1 MNSKTNIK
9 IRLIIMNFLIFASW
23 GAYLCSLGV
32 YLGRNGM
39 GPKIGSFFAI
49 QGIVSLFMPT
59 LMGIVADR
67 WVPAQKVL
75 SLCHLLSG
83 IFMTIAGIQG
93 ARYGSYIEFG
103 QIFPYYALS
112 VAFFMP
118 TIALGN
124 SVSYNA
130 LTKAGMDTV
139 KDFPPIRVFGTV
151 GFILSMWIVNFTGF
165 KDSHMQLFVSAA
177 WSFILAAYAL
187 TLPACPVNRHP
198 ESRSLVD
205 TLGLRAFSLFKD
217 GKMCIFFIF
226 SFLLGMCLQVTNGF
240 ATPYLDAFGRNP
252 DFANAFAVKNNVFLS
267 SISQVSETLCILLI
281 PFCLRK
287 FGIKKVMLIS
297 FIAWFLRFG
306 LLGAGSPTGFGLVLF
321 VLSMI
326 VYGVA
331 FDFFN
336 ISGSLFV
343 DQNTD
348 ESIRSSAQGVFMMMT
363 NGFGSTLGAYCAGA
377 VVNHFTRRPGFIF
390 GKTMKV
396 EGWGDNARA
405 AFDNLMSGWQS
416 SWYVFAAFALVLAI
430 VFAFVFKYKH
440 NPEAAKAE

>member
-1 MNSKTNIK
+1 MNSNSNLK
-9 IRLIIMNFLIFASW
+9 IRLIVMNFLIFAVW
-23 GAYLCSLGV
+23 GAYLCSLGI
-32 YLGRNGM
+32 YLGRVGM
-39 GPKIGSFFAI
+39 GAKIGQFFAI
-49 QGIVSLFMPT
+49 QGVISLFMPT

-67 WVPAQKVL
+67 WIPAQKL
-75 SLCHLLSG
+75 LGICHLLSAA
-83 IFMTIAGIQG
+83 FMAVAGWMG
-93 ARYGSYIEFG
+93 LRYGSAITFN
-103 QIFPYYALS
+103 QIFPWYACA

-130 LTKAGMDTV
+130 LAKAGMDTV
-139 KDFPPIRVFGTV
+139 KAFPPIRVFGTI

-165 KDSHMQLFVSAA
+165 KNDHNQLFVSAA
-177 WSFILAAYAL
+177 WGIILGIYAF
-187 TLPACPVNRHP
+187 TLPACPVNR
-198 ESRSLVD
+198 ERKSASLVD
-205 TLGLRAFSLFKD
+205 AFGLRAFTLFKD
-217 GKMCIFFIF
+217 SRMCIFFIF

-240 ATPYLDAFGRNP
+240 ATPYLDDFGKLP
-252 DFANAFAVKNNVFLS
+252 EYANAFAVKNNVFLS

-297 FIAWFLRFG
+297 FVAWFLRFAFLG
-306 LLGAGSPTGFGLVLF
+306 LGYPTGWGLVLF
-321 VLSMI
+321 ILSMV

-363 NGFGSTLGAYCAGA
+363 NGLGATIGSLCAQA
-377 VVNHFTRRPGFIF
+377 VVNHFTAA
-390 GKTMKV
+390 K
-396 EGWGDNARA
+396 EGA
-405 AFDNLMSGWQS
+405 ALMSGWS
-416 SWYVFAAFALVLAI
+416 SAWYAFALFALVLA
-430 VFAFVFKYKH
+430 VLFAIVFKYKH
-440 NPEAAKAE
+440 EPAK